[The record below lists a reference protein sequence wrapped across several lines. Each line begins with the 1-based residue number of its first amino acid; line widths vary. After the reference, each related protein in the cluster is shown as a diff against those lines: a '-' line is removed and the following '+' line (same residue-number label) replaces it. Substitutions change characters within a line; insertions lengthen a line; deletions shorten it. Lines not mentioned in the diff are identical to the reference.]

1 MANPFKFCILF
12 GDAPDRPPAEIA
24 PGWEMAEIPVALQV
38 QPFESEA
45 NWQVKQAEIAAWN
58 LPPVRMASHFLQFW
72 GLTPI
77 GPGVDWEQL
86 EFWTARTFRRLA
98 EIGAEAAGIYGS
110 FFKLPEGFS
119 RTVAMDQAIRFV
131 NLLADHAEQHDI
143 LVALEP
149 TAVPETLWP
158 MYLDGLAFA
167 KNEIGRPSV
176 RVMADVAYFLRGNQ
190 PLEQITADPDY
201 CLHVHIAGEGGQPG
215 VGDRVDLHTRL
226 FRILRDIGYE
236 HGVSAACAWVPTEG
250 DTLDFGAETA
260 KSLRYLVELRDKVYA
275 E

>member
-1 MANPFKFCILF
+1 MADPLKFCILF

-38 QPFESEA
+38 QPFESDA
-45 NWQVKQAEIAAWN
+45 NWAAKQSEVNSWD
-58 LPPVRMASHFLQFW
+58 LPPIRVASHFLQFY

-86 EFWTARTFRRLA
+86 AFWTPRAFRRLA
-98 EIGAEAAGIYGS
+98 EVGVEVTGIYGS
-110 FFKLPEGFS
+110 FFRLPEGFS
-119 RTVAMDQAIRFV
+119 ETLAMDQAIRFV
-131 NLLADHAEQHDI
+131 NLLADHAEQHGI

-149 TAVPETLWP
+149 TAVPDTLWP
-158 MYLDGLAFA
+158 MYLDGLRFA
-167 KNEIGRPSV
+167 KEEIGRPSI
-176 RVMADVAYFLRGNQ
+176 RVMADLAYFLRGNQ
-190 PLEQITADPDY
+190 PLEHIAEDPGY

-215 VGDRVDLHTRL
+215 VGDRVALHTRL

-236 HGVSAACAWVPTEG
+236 RGVSAACAWVPTEG
-250 DTLDFGAETA
+250 DRLDYGVETA
-260 KSLRYLVELRDKVYA
+260 KSLRYLKELRDKVYA

>member
-1 MANPFKFCILF
+1 V
-12 GDAPDRPPAEIA
+12 PDRPP
-24 PGWEMAEIPVALQV
+24 AEIPVALQV
-38 QPFESEA
+38 RPFESQA
-45 NWQVKQAEIAAWN
+45 NWAAKQLEIALWN
-58 LPPVRMASHFLQFW
+58 LPPIKVASHFLRFW

-86 EFWTARTFRRLA
+86 EFWTARAFRRPE
-98 EIGAEAAGIYGS
+98 EIGVGVAGVYGS

-119 RTVAMDQAIRFV
+119 RTRAMDQAIRFV
-131 NLLADHAEQHDI
+131 NLLADHAEQHGI

-149 TAVPETLWP
+149 TAVPDTLWP
-158 MYLDGLAFA
+158 MYLDGLRFA
-167 KNEIGRPSV
+167 REEIGRPSI

-190 PLEQITADPDY
+190 PLEHIAEDPEY

-215 VGDRVDLHTRL
+215 VGDRVELHTRL

-236 HGVSAACAWVPTEG
+236 RGVSAACAWVPTEG
-250 DTLDFGAETA
+250 ETLDFGAETA
-260 KSLRYLVELRDKVYA
+260 KGLRYLKALREQVYA